1 MTITTAQKNQIINWV
16 NSNEFKP
23 VLNEIIEDCLTST
36 DAYFTLRSNGMV
48 NSFTKT
54 FVNAETV
61 VLGYVI
67 TLNVP
72 FIPRPSIKNDIEA
85 KKYSEAKNF
94 LVKEI
99 LKKYGSILQK
109 NINERYK
116 MNGIKNDF

>member
-36 DAYFTLRSNGMV
+36 DVYFHLVSQGIN
-48 NSFTKT
+48 NKSLLK
-54 FVNAETV
+54 AEAIV
-61 VLGYVI
+61 FGYVLTFKI
-67 TLNVP
+67 P
-72 FIPRPSIKNDIEA
+72 FINKPSKKNDVEA
-85 KKYSEAKNF
+85 KKYAEAKNF

-99 LKKYGSILQK
+99 IKKYGSILEK

-116 MNGIKNDF
+116 MNGIKTDF

>member
-23 VLNEIIEDCLTST
+23 VLNEIIEDCLIST
-36 DAYFTLRSNGMV
+36 DAYFTLRSHGVV

-54 FVNAETV
+54 FIKAEAI

-67 TLNVP
+67 TLTVP
-72 FIPRPSIKNDIEA
+72 FLPSPSIKNDAEA
-85 KKYSEAKNF
+85 KKYAEAKNF
-94 LVKEI
+94 LAKEI
-99 LKKYGSILQK
+99 MKKYGSILEK
-109 NINERYK
+109 NINERFK